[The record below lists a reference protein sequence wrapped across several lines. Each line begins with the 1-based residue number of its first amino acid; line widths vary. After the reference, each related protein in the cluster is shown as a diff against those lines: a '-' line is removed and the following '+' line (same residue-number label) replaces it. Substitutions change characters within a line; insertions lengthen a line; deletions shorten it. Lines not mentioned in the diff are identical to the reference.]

1 MLAAFGCTKQ
11 SALPNGIRGIFQ
23 NRREL
28 FVFGAGFVP
37 LVRIVKN
44 LRALILHFAR
54 NVREYAVKMFVE
66 ARQRDGRV
74 LGFIAQRI
82 LVKNRLVIFCGR
94 RKFVRSFIG
103 ASAREQKIGFGA
115 GGRISSQCIEGIL
128 WTAACA
134 GGGSVGFKNLFL
146 ESRTGMLLQDLGEVL
161 RSRGV
166 FAQGSFAL
174 RGPEERV
181 FVQQRIRLGF
191 LQPVESLLR
200 VALRIVVVAESECGA
215 LSPDAG
221 NIFVR
226 ESG

>member
-11 SALPNGIRGIFQ
+11 SALPNGIRGVFQ
-23 NRREL
+23 NHREL

-37 LVRIVKN
+37 LVRVVKN
-44 LRALILHFAR
+44 LCALILHLARSIRKFA
-54 NVREYAVKMFVE
+54 VQLFVE

-94 RKFVRSFIG
+94 RKFVCSFIG

-146 ESRTGMLLQDLGEVL
+146 ESRAGMLLQDLGEVL
-161 RSRGV
+161 RGRGV

-181 FVQQRIRLGF
+181 FIKQRIALCF
-191 LQPVESLLR
+191 FHSTANLLR
-200 VALRIVVVAESECGA
+200 ETLRIFFIAKQENS
-215 LSPDAG
+215 S
-221 NIFVR
+221 
-226 ESG
+226 

>member
-1 MLAAFGCTKQ
+1 MLAAFGCTKE
-11 SALPNGIRGIFQ
+11 SALADWIRRVFQ

-37 LVRIVKN
+37 FVRIVKN
-44 LRALILHFAR
+44 LCALILHFAR
-54 NVREYAVKMFVE
+54 SVREFAVKLFVE

-128 WTAACA
+128 WPAACA
-134 GGGSVGFKNLFL
+134 GGRSVGFKNLFL
-146 ESRTGMLLQDLGEVL
+146 ESRAGMLRQE
-161 RSRGV
+161 
-166 FAQGSFAL
+166 L
-174 RGPEERV
+174 RG
-181 FVQQRIRLGF
+181 
-191 LQPVESLLR
+191 
-200 VALRIVVVAESECGA
+200 
-215 LSPDAG
+215 
-221 NIFVR
+221 
-226 ESG
+226 